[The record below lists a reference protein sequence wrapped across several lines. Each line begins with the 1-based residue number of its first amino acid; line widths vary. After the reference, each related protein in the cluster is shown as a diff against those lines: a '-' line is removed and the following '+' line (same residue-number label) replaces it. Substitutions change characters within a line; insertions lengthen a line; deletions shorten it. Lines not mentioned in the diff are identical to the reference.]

1 MVAGVDGVPGKRVRS
16 RVEGDIIPVNGRAIT
31 PHQITAEIIAGDYQT
46 KPWPVTLTAV
56 QLTVDGVCGVNG
68 PSARVLIPSM
78 LPGAEVVTTLPR
90 CTEAY
95 SVQETVPKIK
105 AAL

>member
-1 MVAGVDGVPGKRVRS
+1 M
-16 RVEGDIIPVNGRAIT
+16 
-31 PHQITAEIIAGDYQT
+31 
-46 KPWPVTLTAV
+46 
-56 QLTVDGVCGVNG
+56 VDGVCGVNG

-78 LPGAEVVTTLPR
+78 LPGAEVVTTLRR